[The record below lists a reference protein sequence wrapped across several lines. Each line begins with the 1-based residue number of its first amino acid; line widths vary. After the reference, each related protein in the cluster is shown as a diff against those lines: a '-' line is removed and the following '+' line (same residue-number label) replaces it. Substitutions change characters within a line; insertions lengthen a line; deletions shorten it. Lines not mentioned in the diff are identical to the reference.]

1 MAGTRKNRLLLIA
14 AFCLL
19 YLLAPLGQG
28 LFEDSEA
35 RYVEASWEMAQ
46 SGDWVTPRVNYIK
59 HFHKPPL
66 TYWLTA
72 LSLKVLGKSEAA
84 ARLPQILAAL
94 ATVGLTLWLAQALE
108 LGLLP
113 GLILATSLQFW
124 LVARLVYTDMFLTA
138 CITWALVA
146 AYMAIV
152 AERDHPGWWVS
163 FWLAN
168 GLAILIKGPVGPL
181 LVGLALVGLTRRGLK
196 FGRLRPLL
204 GLLVMLAVA
213 VPWFVVVCQRNPEL
227 WNYFL
232 VFQTVDRVATTVHGR
247 SGPPWFYLPV
257 ILVGFFPWAAA
268 LVAALVR
275 AWRKGEVQDRF
286 LLAWFALPVILF
298 SCIGSK
304 LPPYILPT
312 FPAAAL
318 LVARYW
324 DRSLARM
331 TGLSLAFLGIAAT
344 IFLSLAPPPD
354 VVGVLGLLIPA
365 VVAWALAGLVVS
377 IKPDEEASLPVITAG
392 VVASLF
398 LIAVSV
404 GRLDEQYTARAV
416 ARVVESKQASE
427 VAFYGNFLYS
437 LPYYL
442 DRRIVH
448 ISYPRETQFETSR
461 NLDGFYFRDYEEYWK
476 HLTPGEQVI
485 VVLRRS
491 DDDPK
496 RFPGWERVEKGRY
509 LILSG
514 SKQSEA
520 QP

>member
-1 MAGTRKNRLLLIA
+1 MAGRPKDRLLLLGA
-14 AFCLL
+14 LCLL

-46 SGDWVTPRVNYIK
+46 SGDWVTPRVNHIK

-72 LSLKVLGKSEAA
+72 ASLKLLGKSEAA
-84 ARLPQILAAL
+84 ARLPQILTAL
-94 ATVGLTLWLAQALE
+94 AIVGLTLRLAQALE

-113 GLILATSLQFW
+113 GLILATSLEFW
-124 LVARLVYTDMFLTA
+124 LVARLVYTDMFLTG

-146 AYMAIV
+146 AYMVVV
-152 AERDHPGWWVS
+152 AEREHPGWWLS
-163 FWLAN
+163 FWVAN

-181 LVGLALVGLTRRGLK
+181 LVALGLLGLTRRDLK
-196 FGRLRPLL
+196 FGRLRPVA
-204 GLLVMLAVA
+204 GLAVMLAVA

-247 SGPPWFYLPV
+247 AGPPWFYLPV
-257 ILVGFFPWAAA
+257 LLVGFFPWAAA
-268 LVAALVR
+268 LAVALVR
-275 AWRKGEVQDRF
+275 AWRTGEVADRF
-286 LLAWFALPVILF
+286 LLAWFALPVLMF

-312 FPAAAL
+312 FPAGAL

-324 DRSLARM
+324 DRSLARL

-344 IFLSLAPPPD
+344 IFLALAPPPD
-354 VVGVLGLLIPA
+354 VVGVLGLLLPA
-365 VVAWALAGLVVS
+365 VAAWALSGLVVS
-377 IKPDEEASLPVITAG
+377 LKPTEEVSLPAITAG
-392 VVASLF
+392 MVVSLF

-416 ARVVESKQASE
+416 ARVVESKTIDE

-461 NLDGFYFRDYEEYWK
+461 NLDGFYFRDYEEYWNQ
-476 HLTPGEQVI
+476 LTPGEQVI
-485 VVLRRS
+485 VVMRRS

-496 RFPGWERVEKGRY
+496 RFPGWERVEKGHY

-514 SKQSEA
+514 SKQPEA